1 MISRPCSLVV
11 VELLAAVAGASI
23 GVAGLQVVGASRQSQ
38 TGRDSLVRLT
48 SSVDNLA
55 TRMDVLHTDL
65 RLRDQEIFA
74 RISELERSVARL
86 EGHSERN

>member
-1 MISRPCSLVV
+1 MSWPRWLVV
-11 VELLAAVAGASI
+11 LELLAAVAGASI
-23 GVAGLQVVGASRQSQ
+23 GVAGLQIVGANRQSQ

-48 SSVDNLA
+48 SAVDNLA

-74 RISELERSVARL
+74 RISELERCVARL
-86 EGHSERN
+86 EGHSDRN

>member
-1 MISRPCSLVV
+1 MVI
-11 VELLAAVAGASI
+11 ELFAAVAGASI
-23 GVAGLQVVGASRQSQ
+23 GVAGLGIVGANRQNQ

-48 SSVDNLA
+48 SAVDNLA

-74 RISELERSVARL
+74 RISELERCVARL
-86 EGHSERN
+86 EGHSDRN

>member
-1 MISRPCSLVV
+1 MISRNVWLMV
-11 VELLAAVAGASI
+11 VEVLAAVAGASI
-23 GVAGLQVVGASRQSQ
+23 GVGGLAIAGASRQNQ

-48 SSVDNLA
+48 SAVDNLA

-86 EGHSERN
+86 EGHSDRN

>member
-1 MISRPCSLVV
+1 MMSRPCLLVV

-23 GVAGLQVVGASRQSQ
+23 GVAGLGFVGASRQSQ

-48 SSVDNLA
+48 SAVDNLA

-74 RISELERSVARL
+74 RISELERCVARL
-86 EGHSERN
+86 EGHSDRN

>member
-1 MISRPCSLVV
+1 MDGPCCLVV

-23 GVAGLQVVGASRQSQ
+23 GVGGLVIAGANRQSQ

-48 SSVDNLA
+48 SAVDNLA

-86 EGHSERN
+86 EGHSDRN